1 MPWEPSSSWLFSGGY
16 EPIAKELFATNYD
29 GFFLEYDSD
38 RAGDFSP
45 LRHWQNNG
53 SKVVLGLVTSKFPEL
68 EETEQVKARI
78 EEAQQFV
85 PLENLSISPQCG
97 FASTEEGNRLTEKEQ
112 WRKVQLLQEIARKVW

>member
-1 MPWEPSSSWLFSGGY
+1 M
-16 EPIAKELFATNYD
+16 
-29 GFFLEYDSD
+29 EYDSD

-53 SKVVLGLVTSKFPEL
+53 SKVVLGLVTSKFPGL

-112 WRKVQLLQEIARKVW
+112 WRKVQLLQEIARSMVKLGHKSKRLMSQFFIVLF

>member
-1 MPWEPSSSWLFSGGY
+1 MVIFRCY

-29 GFFLEYDSD
+29 GFFFLEYDSD

-112 WRKVQLLQEIARKVW
+112 WRKFNYFKKLLEKYGKKTGT

>member
-1 MPWEPSSSWLFSGGY
+1 M
-16 EPIAKELFATNYD
+16 
-29 GFFLEYDSD
+29 EYDSD
-38 RAGDFSP
+38 RRDFSP

-85 PLENLSISPQCG
+85 PLENLVLVRN
-97 FASTEEGNRLTEKEQ
+97 A
-112 WRKVQLLQEIARKVW
+112 VLLQRKKEIV